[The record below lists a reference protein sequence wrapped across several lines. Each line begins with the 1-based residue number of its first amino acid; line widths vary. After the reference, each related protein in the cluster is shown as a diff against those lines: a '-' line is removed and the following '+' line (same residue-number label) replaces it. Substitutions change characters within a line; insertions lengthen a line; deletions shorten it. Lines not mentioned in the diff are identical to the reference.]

1 MIEIFWK
8 QKKTIF
14 IILILFALG
23 ISYFFFKIS
32 QNELYNLN
40 SKTEFVLGSTF
51 KISIYGKDSDRLIQE
66 SIEIVN
72 EIDNKMSLNN
82 SESEINK
89 INNNAGIEFSK
100 VSDDTFYVV
109 SKAVEYGDIS
119 KGYFDISIAPLVNL
133 WGITSDSP
141 QVPSESEINQALSLI
156 NYKDIEF
163 EENKI
168 KLKRE
173 KMGIDLG
180 GIAKGFA
187 ADKVYNHLNE
197 NGVKSAIIDVGG
209 NISLLG
215 TRPDGSEYTIG
226 IQNPFESRGNHFAT
240 VKIADKTI
248 VTSGKYERFFT
259 YENKDYHHIL
269 SPFDGYPIE
278 NNIESV
284 TIISENSLEADALST
299 TVLLLGT
306 EKGLELI
313 NSLKDSECI
322 IVDSNKNVFLSNSLK
337 NFELKNNEFN
347 LKTK

>member
-1 MIEIFWK
+1 
-8 QKKTIF
+8 
-14 IILILFALG
+14 
-23 ISYFFFKIS
+23 
-32 QNELYNLN
+32 
-40 SKTEFVLGSTF
+40 
-51 KISIYGKDSDRLIQE
+51 
-66 SIEIVN
+66 
-72 EIDNKMSLNN
+72 MSLNN

-89 INNNAGIEFSK
+89 INNNAGIEFIK

-109 SKAVEYGDIS
+109 SKAVEYGDVS
-119 KGYFDISIAPLVNL
+119 KGHFDISIAPLVNL

-141 QVPSESEINQALSLI
+141 QVPSESEINQVLSLI

-163 EENKI
+163 EDNKI

-187 ADKVYNHLNE
+187 ADKVYNHLKE
-197 NGVKSAIIDVGG
+197 KGVKSAIIDVGG

-269 SPFDGYPIE
+269 SPFDGYPIC
-278 NNIESV
+278 
-284 TIISENSLEADALST
+284 
-299 TVLLLGT
+299 LLYT
-306 EKGLELI
+306 
-313 NSLKDSECI
+313 SPSPRD
-322 IVDSNKNVFLSNSLK
+322 
-337 NFELKNNEFN
+337 
-347 LKTK
+347 